1 MKKKLLSA
9 LLAAGML
16 FTMAPAVAMAE
27 PAQQT
32 SESQIVYSGGS
43 AVVESSDQNKVSFK
57 KTISPTETEN
67 VFDITLQVTT
77 SEELQ
82 NISTSPDAAVV
93 LVIDTSGS
101 MDGEKMNNAK
111 SAARSFV
118 EGFSSKVEKSTKRY
132 VSVVQFASDATRV
145 KEWTDITTTNGKRAI
160 INKINMLYAK
170 GGILSANGGT
180 NMVGGLQLSY
190 NMIKYGK

>member
-67 VFDITLQVTT
+67 VFDITLEVTT

-82 NISTSPDAAVV
+82 NISASPDAAVV

-101 MDGEKMNNAK
+101 MQGQKIQNAK
-111 SAARSFV
+111 EAAKDFVKSFANV
-118 EGFSSKVEKSTKRY
+118 TAGTKRY

-145 KEWTDITTTNGKRAI
+145 AGWTDITT
-160 INKINMLYAK
+160 
-170 GGILSANGGT
+170 ANG
-180 NMVGGLQLSY
+180 L
-190 NMIKYGK
+190 